1 MATTDEHF
9 GMRTTET
16 LFENID
22 GGQAITEIESLC
34 MNCEQNVVGIYV
46 GYHQTPADE
55 NPTLQGNCDYGF

>member
-1 MATTDEHF
+1 MATDEEHF

-34 MNCEQNVVGIYV
+34 MNCEENVDGIKT
-46 GYHQTPADE
+46 GHH
-55 NPTLQGNCDYGF
+55 